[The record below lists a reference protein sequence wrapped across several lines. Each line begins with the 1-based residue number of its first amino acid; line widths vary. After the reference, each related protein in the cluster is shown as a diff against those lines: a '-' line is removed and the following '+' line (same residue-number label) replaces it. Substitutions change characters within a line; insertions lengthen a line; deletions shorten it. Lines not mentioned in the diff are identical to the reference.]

1 MYNTLR
7 LSFPS
12 ANNKSDK
19 KDPTSP
25 ARTGDARCNFSIH
38 LFTSNGLF
46 GEESKPRYLEE
57 KFSAVNVTT
66 REGSGDTTCFRR
78 FETILSFE
86 WNVRRDYHIVSQGEL
101 DGGAELC
108 KNEIFGVA
116 TKSLG
121 WDGHF
126 GLVRG
131 YEANT
136 TKRG

>member
-7 LSFPS
+7 LSFAS
-12 ANNKSDK
+12 ANNKSDKK

-78 FETILSFE
+78 FETIYYHSSGMYVETITLS
-86 WNVRRDYHIVSQGEL
+86 VKGSRAL
-101 DGGAELC
+101 
-108 KNEIFGVA
+108 
-116 TKSLG
+116 
-121 WDGHF
+121 
-126 GLVRG
+126 
-131 YEANT
+131 
-136 TKRG
+136 

>member
-1 MYNTLR
+1 LYNTLR

-78 FETILSFE
+78 FETIYYHSSGMYVETITLSVKGSWPE
-86 WNVRRDYHIVSQGEL
+86 GPSSVRMRSLVWRQSHWAGT
-101 DGGAELC
+101 
-108 KNEIFGVA
+108 A
-116 TKSLG
+116 TLG
-121 WDGHF
+121 
-126 GLVRG
+126 
-131 YEANT
+131 
-136 TKRG
+136 